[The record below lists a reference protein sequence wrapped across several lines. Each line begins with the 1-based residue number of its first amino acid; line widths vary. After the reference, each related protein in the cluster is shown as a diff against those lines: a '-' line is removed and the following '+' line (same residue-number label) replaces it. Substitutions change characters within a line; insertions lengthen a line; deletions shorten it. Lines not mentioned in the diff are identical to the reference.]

1 MFNILL
7 PIALLFELPVVVM
20 FLTRLRLVNPKR
32 LRKLRRYAYMALVI
46 LSTIVTPP
54 DAISAIIVAIPLIL
68 LYEISVLLSGVVYR
82 KQLAKD
88 RIWEAEYGEK

>member
-1 MFNILL
+1 
-7 PIALLFELPVVVM
+7 M

-32 LRKLRRYAYMALVI
+32 LRKLRRYAYLALVI

-54 DAISAIIVAIPLIL
+54 DAISAIIVAIPLII
-68 LYEISVLLSGVVYR
+68 LYEISELLSTVVYR

-88 RIWEAEYGEK
+88 RLWEEEFGEK